1 MTVAKAARSGADRI
15 AEWAPAQ
22 LWLVTFGSAPRDLQP
37 WRTRVAVRTMEIE
50 VRFPGRDVLTCGR
63 KRSHVDGA
71 DAATPAVEPVATTT

>member
-15 AEWAPAQ
+15 AEWAPRAA
-22 LWLVTFGSAPRDLQP
+22 VARDLRLCTP
-37 WRTRVAVRTMEIE
+37 GSSALATRVAVRTMGIE